1 MPVISDDSDSSS
13 DSVED
18 VLQKAVLNL
27 EDSVK
32 EKLQRRPKRMKRIDL
47 DPTPIPANPN
57 WFNASESRTLT
68 GESTRPVDFSQ
79 TPTFRRF
86 LDRNGISAGSDACA
100 QAEAEPC
107 TRVRP
112 CGRG

>member
-18 VLQKAVLNL
+18 VLQKAVLL
-27 EDSVK
+27 EDGVK
-32 EKLQRRPKRMKRIDL
+32 EKLQRRAKRMKRIDL

-57 WFNASESRTLT
+57 WFNASESRTRT

-79 TPTFRRF
+79 TPTFHCF
-86 LDRNGISAGSDACA
+86 LDRNGVSAGSDACA

-107 TRVRP
+107 TRVRSR
-112 CGRG
+112 GRG